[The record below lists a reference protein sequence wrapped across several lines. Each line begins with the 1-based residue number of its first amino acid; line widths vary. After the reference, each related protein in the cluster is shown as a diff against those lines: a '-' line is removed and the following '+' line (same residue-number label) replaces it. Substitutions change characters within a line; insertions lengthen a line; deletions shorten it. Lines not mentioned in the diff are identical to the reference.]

1 MAAPVSGCYEKFQ
14 KLNQQSDVWLE
25 LFFLER
31 FPHPDKYSC
40 EISRSFA
47 DPFLKISIFSIGIS
61 HWVEHGE
68 HMNTY
73 QGGGTS
79 QGK

>member
-1 MAAPVSGCYEKFQ
+1 MEHPKFQ
-14 KLNQQSDVWLE
+14 KLNCSNDVWLE

-31 FPHPDKYSC
+31 YPYPDKYSC
-40 EISRSFA
+40 GIDRLFPDLS
-47 DPFLKISIFSIGIS
+47 LKISIFSIGML
-61 HWVEHGE
+61 HWVGCGG

-79 QGK
+79 